1 MAYLQS
7 DFDTIFAEVI
17 KKDNIDFFD
26 ARIIDRYREV
36 AGRINSPI
44 DERYLISEN
53 NHDFRLYRI
62 LSREHLL
69 GRTIEEINVIFF
81 YHQQKSYQNPI
92 ANRPWNPSFLIPKT
106 DFKKNVI
113 NYIPVFLFCTQNSQC
128 PPDFITQ

>member
-1 MAYLQS
+1 MTIGFDEEIALLRNKIWRTLGVLRTKQEYRDIVNDILFEVRFKGLKKKDSMAYLQS

-53 NHDFRLYRI
+53 NHDLDCIGFYQESIYLEGPLKKMREFERLI
-62 LSREHLL
+62 
-69 GRTIEEINVIFF
+69 
-81 YHQQKSYQNPI
+81 
-92 ANRPWNPSFLIPKT
+92 
-106 DFKKNVI
+106 
-113 NYIPVFLFCTQNSQC
+113 
-128 PPDFITQ
+128 